1 MEREEIELFPAGLI
15 SCLLNNNE
23 VRVLKISPKRL
34 TFRISEETEN
44 INEIKVVFYIFCESR
59 YEEVII
65 EDYNI
70 VAIEKNDFYISYKLD
85 INDEV
90 YFNNVRRSF
99 RDYSNYVRLRGYSD
113 DNEFSKEMINYPAEL
128 DYDFYEYY
136 SNQKYNWLSKLNFES
151 YDTNITKSIELAIK
165 IDNYD
170 LYKKYLGKDIEN
182 FKNEYLKDN
191 FIDGHKLFKDN
202 ISRIYIGNEFCH
214 NLFPSFDIAN

>member
-1 MEREEIELFPAGLI
+1 MIVLEREEIELFPAGLI

-136 SNQKYNWLSKLNFES
+136 SNQKYNCLSKLNFES
-151 YDTNITKSIELAIK
+151 YDTNITKSIELDPDDLKVYQNRGDAYCNLGNYDEAIK
-165 IDNYD
+165 DFAVVSE
-170 LYKKYLGKDIEN
+170 LE
-182 FKNEYLKDN
+182 KNLK
-191 FIDGHKLFKDN
+191 
-202 ISRIYIGNEFCH
+202 
-214 NLFPSFDIAN
+214 